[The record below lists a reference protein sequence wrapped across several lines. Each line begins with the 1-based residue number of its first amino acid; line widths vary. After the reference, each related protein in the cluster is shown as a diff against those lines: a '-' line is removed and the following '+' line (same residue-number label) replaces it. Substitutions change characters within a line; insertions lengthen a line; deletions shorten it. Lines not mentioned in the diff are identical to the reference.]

1 MRKELKLSLVQM
13 CSTNHHDGNI
23 ALMREHV
30 ARAAG
35 EGAELVCFPE
45 VSGLMN
51 RDKHASLEQIVP
63 EAEDPY
69 LAACRAAAE
78 EFGVWIHT
86 GSTPVKADNDPRF
99 LNRSHLLRDDGS
111 IAATYD
117 KIHLFDVDLPDGKRI
132 RESDRYAPGEQLVMP
147 DTPWGP
153 FGMTVCYDLRFPQI
167 YREYGQ
173 AGATVVFV
181 PSAFAVNTGKTHW
194 QPLLQARAIE
204 NGCFVIAAAQSGRH
218 DDGRTTYGHAIA
230 IDPWGHVMVDM
241 ENGLGATLLTLD
253 LESVAKTRQMIPSLA
268 NEQSYRSLT
277 ETPRPLKAAG

>member
-1 MRKELKLSLVQM
+1 M
-13 CSTNHHDGNI
+13 
-23 ALMREHV
+23 
-30 ARAAG
+30 
-35 EGAELVCFPE
+35 
-45 VSGLMN
+45 
-51 RDKHASLEQIVP
+51 
-63 EAEDPY
+63 
-69 LAACRAAAE
+69 
-78 EFGVWIHT
+78 
-86 GSTPVKADNDPRF
+86 ADEN
-99 LNRSHLLRDDGS
+99 GS
-111 IAATYD
+111 IVIA
-117 KIHLFDVDLPDGKRI
+117 IIWMSVISLLLFWLPF
-132 RESDRYAPGEQLVMP
+132 V
-147 DTPWGP
+147 GP
-153 FGMTVCYDLRFPQI
+153 LI
-167 YREYGQ
+167 